1 MKITTFKYITLL
13 AIFSL
18 GLLSACAQN
27 NKGNTKTKKEKKMNI
42 NLEIATF
49 GAGCFWCVEA
59 VFQDFKGVEK
69 VISGYSG
76 GQVKNP
82 SYKEVCNGTTGH
94 AEVAQI
100 HFDPK
105 MISYAELLEI
115 FWSSHNPTT
124 LNQQGADKGTQYRS
138 AIYYHSKKQKEIAQE
153 SKKNVA
159 TKIWEESIVT
169 EITKF
174 DVFYEAD
181 NYHQNYFSQ
190 NGNVPYCEL
199 VIAPKV
205 HKIKEKYKNKLKEM
219 E

>member
-1 MKITTFKYITLL
+1 MTRSTSRYIILL
-13 AIFSL
+13 FIFSA
-18 GLLSACAQN
+18 GLLNACAQN
-27 NKGNTKTKKEKKMNI
+27 NTNTKTKKEIKMNV

-82 SYKEVCNGTTGH
+82 SYKEICSGTTGH

-105 MISYAELLEI
+105 IINYTELLEI

-138 AIYYHSKKQKEIAQE
+138 AIYYHNEKQKELAQT
-153 SKKNVA
+153 SMKNVA
-159 TKIWEESIVT
+159 TKIWEEAIVT
-169 EITKF
+169 EITEF
-174 DVFYEAD
+174 DVFYEAE
-181 NYHQNYFSQ
+181 NYHQNYFDQ
-190 NGNVPYCEL
+190 NGNAPYCQL

-205 HKIKEKYKNKLKEM
+205 YKVKEKFKSKLKEK
-219 E
+219 

>member
-1 MKITTFKYITLL
+1 MTKNIFKYVILL
-13 AIFSL
+13 LFFSS
-18 GLLSACAQN
+18 GLLTACAQN
-27 NKGNTKTKKEKKMNI
+27 NTNLKNKKEIKMNT

-59 VFQDFKGVEK
+59 VFQDFKGVQK

-76 GQVKNP
+76 GEVKNP

-100 HFDPK
+100 TFDPK
-105 MISYAELLEI
+105 IISYTELLEI

-138 AIYYHSKKQKEIAQE
+138 AIFYHDEKQKELAQE
-153 SKKNVA
+153 SMKNVA
-159 TKIWEESIVT
+159 PTIWEDPIVT
-169 EITKF
+169 ELTAF
-174 DVFYEAD
+174 EVFYEAE
-181 NYHQNYFSQ
+181 NYHQNYFDQ
-190 NGNVPYCEL
+190 NGNAPYCQL

-205 HKIKEKYKNKLKEM
+205 YKVKEKFKNR
-219 E
+219 